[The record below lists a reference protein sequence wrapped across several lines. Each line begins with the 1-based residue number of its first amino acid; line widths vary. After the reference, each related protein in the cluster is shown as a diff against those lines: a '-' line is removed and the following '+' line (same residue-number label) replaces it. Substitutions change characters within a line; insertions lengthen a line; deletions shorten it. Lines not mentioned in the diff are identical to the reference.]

1 MMKTLKNI
9 LLVIIGILGSIGV
22 VVVALA
28 TKFAWLAT
36 GIAFVLYL
44 LQFYV
49 TDFATV
55 AMIFWIAIK
64 LTIVLIVILI
74 VLALGKALVDEEERN
89 AKGL

>member
-1 MMKTLKNI
+1 MNILKNI

-22 VVVALA
+22 VIIALA

-55 AMIFWIAIK
+55 AMIFWIAVK
-64 LTIVLIVILI
+64 LSIVLGIVLIILG
-74 VLALGKALVDEEERN
+74 LGKVLVDTEERN
-89 AKGL
+89 GKGL

>member
-1 MMKTLKNI
+1 MNILKNI

-22 VVVALA
+22 VVAALA

-64 LTIVLIVILI
+64 LTVVLVIILI
-74 VLALGKALVDEEERN
+74 VLAMGKALVDEEERN
-89 AKGL
+89 GKGL

>member
-1 MMKTLKNI
+1 MSVLKNV

-22 VVVALA
+22 VLMALA
-28 TKFAWLAT
+28 TKLAWLAT
-36 GIAFVLYL
+36 GIAFMLYL

-64 LTIVLIVILI
+64 LSIVLAIVLII
-74 VLALGKALVDEEERN
+74 LALGKILVDKEERN
-89 AKGL
+89 GKGL

>member
-1 MMKTLKNI
+1 MKILKNI
-9 LLVIIGILGSIGV
+9 LLVIIGILGSIGIV
-22 VVVALA
+22 LVAVA
-28 TKFAWLAT
+28 TKLAWLAT

-64 LTIVLIVILI
+64 LTIVLVIILI
-74 VLALGKALVDEEERN
+74 VLTLGKALVDEEERN
-89 AKGL
+89 RKGL

>member
-1 MMKTLKNI
+1 MNILKNI
-9 LLVIIGILGSIGV
+9 LLAIIGILGSIGV

-55 AMIFWIAIK
+55 AMIFWIAVK
-64 LTIVLIVILI
+64 LSIVLGIILV
-74 VLALGKALVDEEERN
+74 VLSLGKVLVDTEERN
-89 AKGL
+89 GKGL

>member
-1 MMKTLKNI
+1 MKTLKNI

-22 VVVALA
+22 VVVALE

-64 LTIVLIVILI
+64 LSIVLGVVLI
-74 VLALGKALVDEEERN
+74 VLALGKVLVDEEERN

>member
-1 MMKTLKNI
+1 MKILKNI
-9 LLVIIGILGSIGV
+9 LLVVIGILGSIGIV
-22 VVVALA
+22 LVAVA
-28 TKFAWLAT
+28 TKLAWLAT

-64 LTIVLIVILI
+64 LTIVLVIVLGI
-74 VLALGKALVDEEERN
+74 LALGKVLVDTEERN

>member
-1 MMKTLKNI
+1 MKILKNI

-28 TKFAWLAT
+28 TKLAWIAT

-55 AMIFWIAIK
+55 AMIFWTAIK
-64 LTIVLIVILI
+64 LTIVLVIVLGI
-74 VLALGKALVDEEERN
+74 LALGKVLVNTEERN

>member
-1 MMKTLKNI
+1 MKILKNI
-9 LLVIIGILGSIGV
+9 LLVIIGLLGSIGV
-22 VVVALA
+22 ALMALA
-28 TKFAWLAT
+28 TKLAWLAT

-49 TDFATV
+49 TDWGTV

-64 LTIVLIVILI
+64 LSIVLAIVMII
-74 VLALGKALVDEEERN
+74 LALGKILVDEEKRN

>member
-1 MMKTLKNI
+1 MSVLKNI
-9 LLVIIGILGSIGV
+9 LLVVIGILSSIGV
-22 VVVALA
+22 VLMALA
-28 TKFAWLAT
+28 TKLAWLAT

-55 AMIFWIAIK
+55 AMIFWISVK
-64 LTIVLIVILI
+64 LSIVLAIIFI
-74 VLALGKALVDEEERN
+74 VLALGKALVDEEKRN

>member
-1 MMKTLKNI
+1 MNILKNI

-22 VVVALA
+22 VLMALA
-28 TKFAWLAT
+28 TKLAWLAT

-49 TDFATV
+49 TDWGTV

-64 LTIVLIVILI
+64 LSIVLAIIMI
-74 VLALGKALVDEEERN
+74 VLALGKVLVDTEERN

>member
-1 MMKTLKNI
+1 MSVLKNV
-9 LLVIIGILGSIGV
+9 LLVIIGILSSIGIV
-22 VVVALA
+22 LVAVA
-28 TKFAWLAT
+28 TKLAWLAT

-49 TDFATV
+49 TDWATV

-64 LTIVLIVILI
+64 LSIVLAIVMII
-74 VLALGKALVDEEERN
+74 LALGKVLVDEEKRN

>member
-1 MMKTLKNI
+1 MNILKNI

-22 VVVALA
+22 VIVALA

-55 AMIFWIAIK
+55 AMIFWIAVK
-64 LTIVLIVILI
+64 LSIVLGIVLII
-74 VLALGKALVDEEERN
+74 LALGKVLVDTEERN
-89 AKGL
+89 GKGL

>member
-1 MMKTLKNI
+1 MNILKNI

-44 LQFYV
+44 LQFYM

-55 AMIFWIAIK
+55 AMIFWIAVK
-64 LTIVLIVILI
+64 LSIVLGIVLI
-74 VLALGKALVDEEERN
+74 VLALGKVLVDAEERN
-89 AKGL
+89 GKGL

>member
-1 MMKTLKNI
+1 MSILKNI

-22 VVVALA
+22 VIVALA

-55 AMIFWIAIK
+55 AMIFWIAVK
-64 LTIVLIVILI
+64 LSIVLGIVLI
-74 VLALGKALVDEEERN
+74 VLALGKVLVNEEKRN
-89 AKGL
+89 GKGL

>member
-1 MMKTLKNI
+1 MKILKNI
-9 LLVIIGILGSIGV
+9 LLGIIGILSSIGIV
-22 VVVALA
+22 LVAVA
-28 TKFAWLAT
+28 TKLAWLAT

-55 AMIFWIAIK
+55 TMIFWIAIK
-64 LTIVLIVILI
+64 LSIVLAIIFI
-74 VLALGKALVDEEERN
+74 VLALGKALVDEEKRN

>member
-1 MMKTLKNI
+1 MSVLKNV
-9 LLVIIGILGSIGV
+9 LLVVIGLLGSIGV

-55 AMIFWIAIK
+55 AMVFWIAVK
-64 LTIVLIVILI
+64 LSIVFGVILI
-74 VLALGKALVDEEERN
+74 VLALGKALVSEEERN
-89 AKGL
+89 GKGL

>member
-1 MMKTLKNI
+1 MKILKNI
-9 LLVIIGILGSIGV
+9 LLVIIGILSSIGIV
-22 VVVALA
+22 LVAVA
-28 TKFAWLAT
+28 TKLAWLAT

-49 TDFATV
+49 TDWGTV

-64 LTIVLIVILI
+64 LSIVLGIVLIIL
-74 VLALGKALVDEEERN
+74 AFGKVLVDTDERN

>member
-1 MMKTLKNI
+1 MKILKNI
-9 LLVIIGILGSIGV
+9 LLVVIGILGSIGIV
-22 VVVALA
+22 LVAVA
-28 TKFAWLAT
+28 TKLAWLAT

-44 LQFYV
+44 LQFYI

-64 LTIVLIVILI
+64 LTIVLVVVLGI
-74 VLALGKALVDEEERN
+74 LALGKALVDEEERN

>member
-1 MMKTLKNI
+1 MKILKNI
-9 LLVIIGILGSIGV
+9 LLVVIGILGSIGIV
-22 VVVALA
+22 LVALA

-44 LQFYV
+44 LQFYI

-55 AMIFWIAIK
+55 VMIFWIAIK
-64 LTIVLIVILI
+64 LTIVLVIILI
-74 VLALGKALVDEEERN
+74 VLALGKALVDTEERN

>member
-1 MMKTLKNI
+1 MNILKNI

-22 VVVALA
+22 VIIALA

-55 AMIFWIAIK
+55 AMMFWISIK
-64 LTIVLIVILI
+64 LSIVLGIILI
-74 VLALGKALVDEEERN
+74 ILALGKVLVDTEERN
-89 AKGL
+89 GKGL

>member
-1 MMKTLKNI
+1 MKILKNI
-9 LLVIIGILGSIGV
+9 LLVVIGILGSIGV
-22 VVVALA
+22 VLIALA
-28 TKFAWLAT
+28 TKLAWLAT

-55 AMIFWIAIK
+55 VMIFWIAIK
-64 LTIVLIVILI
+64 LTIVLVIVLGI
-74 VLALGKALVDEEERN
+74 LALGRVLVDTEERN

>member
-1 MMKTLKNI
+1 MKTLKDI
-9 LLVIIGILGSIGV
+9 FLVIIGILGSIGV

-36 GIAFVLYL
+36 GIAFVVYL

-64 LTIVLIVILI
+64 LTIVLVITLI
-74 VLALGKALVDEEERN
+74 VLAMGKALVDEEERN
-89 AKGL
+89 GKGL

>member
-1 MMKTLKNI
+1 MKILKNI
-9 LLVIIGILGSIGV
+9 LLVIIGILSSIGIV
-22 VVVALA
+22 LVAVA
-28 TKFAWLAT
+28 TKLAWLAT

-64 LTIVLIVILI
+64 LTIVLAIVLI
-74 VLALGKALVDEEERN
+74 ILALGKALVDEEKRN

>member
-1 MMKTLKNI
+1 MKILKNI

-22 VVVALA
+22 VLMALA
-28 TKFAWLAT
+28 TKLAWLAT

-49 TDFATV
+49 TDWGTV

-64 LTIVLIVILI
+64 LSIVLAIIMI
-74 VLALGKALVDEEERN
+74 VLALGKVLVDTEERN

>member
-1 MMKTLKNI
+1 MNILKNI

-55 AMIFWIAIK
+55 AMIFWISIK
-64 LTIVLIVILI
+64 LSIVLGIVLI
-74 VLALGKALVDEEERN
+74 VLALGKVLVDEEKRN
-89 AKGL
+89 GKGL

>member
-1 MMKTLKNI
+1 MNILKNI

-22 VVVALA
+22 VVAALA

-55 AMIFWIAIK
+55 AMIFWIAVK
-64 LTIVLIVILI
+64 LSIVLGITLI
-74 VLALGKALVDEEERN
+74 VLALGKVLVDTEERN
-89 AKGL
+89 GKGL